1 MSEVDEIKEF
11 IGYLKAIFAL
21 TLAITVGLMSWLVQ
35 NYNSAE
41 KLLVYADFL
50 LITILIIALI

>member
-21 TLAITVGLMSWLVQ
+21 TLAITVGLMSGS
-35 NYNSAE
+35 Y
-41 KLLVYADFL
+41 K
-50 LITILIIALI
+50 IIIQRKSCLFMPIFFSLPF